1 MRERARMIGAGA
13 IVFVLLLIMYFFVIG
28 PKRSELSEVRN
39 QVAAKESEVA
49 SLEGQLRRLQE
60 LQENAGEL
68 EAELAAIRELVPQR
82 DQVAN
87 FIFLVQDASDEAGV
101 DFVQITPE
109 LPKPPPEGAPL
120 AEIRVQIG
128 AGGGYFAV
136 QDFLRRL
143 YELDRALRVDVL
155 SLSGGQ
161 TEGGDTELT
170 VDITARIFFELP
182 GTPTTIDTT
191 TTPAPAASPTPTVA
205 G

>member
-155 SLSGGQ
+155 SLNGAPGEDGE
-161 TEGGDTELT
+161 TTLA
-170 VDITARIFFELP
+170 VDLTARIFFELP